1 MYFYHQTLFDTLLQ
15 HFFTNQ
21 TKTEFKDPKVE
32 NITRTIY
39 GNYLQSCLF
48 SRRPFNMFEYS
59 TLNQKLGINK
69 DIVPA
74 AENYPALGYVAW
86 GNRGHKLSIGAD
98 SIAYPDTVPH
108 SATDSALYGQLPFVL
123 RDIDNDISQ
132 VEQAQYALRRNEVHD
147 GRPLVAY
154 YLRRLDKSKQ
164 VPTMY
169 YTQVSDN
176 QENKTQFW
184 PTAQNLNPI
193 PPVINSEGTN
203 LISADYVS
211 VESILTLVFSE
222 RELTEMINVAKILYG
237 KEQLAIMSE
246 LALCTGLDRMVTVQG
261 RQFNE
266 AIAVQ
271 IAAHAAVNYSLLH
284 VRRELAIEIDVGSVE
299 PLFAVTPVDGA
310 NVLGSNDVRGMG
322 RATAQPIITP

>member
-1 MYFYHQTLFDTLLQ
+1 M
-15 HFFTNQ
+15 
-21 TKTEFKDPKVE
+21 E

-48 SRRPFNMFEYS
+48 SQRAFNMFEYS
-59 TLNQKLGINK
+59 TLNQKLGINTS
-69 DIVPA
+69 IVPA
-74 AENYPALGYVAW
+74 GDNYPSLGYVAW
-86 GNRGHKLSIGAD
+86 GNRGHKLTVGGD
-98 SIAYPDTVPH
+98 GIAYPDTVPH

-123 RDIDNDISQ
+123 RDVDNDLSQ
-132 VEQAQYALRRNEVHD
+132 ADRMKYALRRNEVHD
-147 GRPLVAY
+147 GRNLVAY

-169 YTQVSDN
+169 YTQISNN

-184 PTAQNLNPI
+184 PTAQNMNPV
-193 PPVINSEGTN
+193 PPVIDSEGTN
-203 LISADYVS
+203 LLSADYVS
-211 VESILTLVFSE
+211 VESILTLIFDE
-222 RELTEMINVAKILYG
+222 RELTEMINVAKIIYG

-246 LALCTGLDRMVTVQG
+246 LALCTGLDRIVSVGGT
-261 RQFNE
+261 QFNE

-310 NVLGSNDVRGMG
+310 NVLGSSDVRGMG
-322 RATAQPIITP
+322 RASAVAP